1 MKRQTLLLA
10 ALLALVMV
18 VPSWAA
24 PLFPDV
30 PENHWA
36 RDAVASLAARGLV
49 EGYPDGTFK
58 GDRASTR
65 WEVAMIMARF
75 LAKMEEEHA
84 TFASKADLAEVRKLV
99 NALREEL
106 DALGVRVTNLEEGV
120 ARLDSR
126 VSELERITFYGM
138 VETRVVAQSFRNTGM
153 NTSDNGIGQ
162 FNSSDYNTLVGT
174 YGGTQL
180 SPYQNAFGVAPP
192 MTNVGVLGQFSG
204 PAGVLPVIDMRN
216 GRALTNGTGFTM
228 RGILGLRI
236 RVSDDVDAG
245 AEFAAFTSQGDSIV
259 DAVWG
264 VSAPYLSN
272 PYTANRGGGGLGLAG
287 AQPLTNSP
295 FTRVTLDNF
304 WVIHNPSNT
313 KLVLGAFSTDR
324 MDDLVYV
331 GQYNPNANG
340 PEYLPSFGFNISG
353 ASDISDTGVL
363 RWEVLGTQLADGNI
377 SNFNFSNYQ
386 SYALGLNVG
395 FEFEGGDVKAN
406 FLRAAN
412 EASGSNPLAVGLIDN
427 VNVAF
432 GAGQLGVSTTG
443 GTPLQWVNPSGYFA
457 AQTSA
462 FAQLNGGV
470 GSTVDNRPI
479 AGWNPAA
486 DNAAGLLFAGGG
498 GFGPQGMTSYGLS
511 GHYMWDLEGYQ
522 IYVDGE
528 FAHSDY
534 KPNQNSA
541 YSVGGDAYRFE
552 VGSNLLDGSLDLSL
566 AWLSVDPTY
575 DPFIL
580 QYPTTPS
587 LGLGA
592 YPGVWRLPDM
602 NYFANMYSLHDT
614 KRYPHNRE
622 GLRFD
627 GQYHFDDRHGR
638 VYAFAEFLDQKK
650 TSLYDVRVPGVA
662 GVPNFPVLGMS
673 PGFIDPVF
681 FGYAHP
687 SVYGA
692 SSSSS
697 FTDTLQPME
706 DPRGTVTSWG
716 LGYTYKFTDPRLK
729 LDVAVERHDFYRPTS
744 LSTRF
749 GGGQNLVDLQT
760 TMGHFQLGWEIDDRW
775 NLRGGVDLSNI
786 RGHWDPAGLYNAYS
800 RNPNFDTV
808 NSTQIAPFVGFDCDV
823 STNTA
828 WSMDFTYYDTNDNM
842 PTGIYGGRRTNN
854 DQAPGANFTNHPFDW
869 QGWQLTSSFSVKF

>member
-1 MKRQTLLLA
+1 M
-10 ALLALVMV
+10 
-18 VPSWAA
+18 
-24 PLFPDV
+24 
-30 PENHWA
+30 
-36 RDAVASLAARGLV
+36 
-49 EGYPDGTFK
+49 
-58 GDRASTR
+58 
-65 WEVAMIMARF
+65 
-75 LAKMEEEHA
+75 
-84 TFASKADLAEVRKLV
+84 
-99 NALREEL
+99 
-106 DALGVRVTNLEEGV
+106 
-120 ARLDSR
+120 
-126 VSELERITFYGM
+126 SELERITFYGM

-162 FNSSDYNTLVGT
+162 FNASNYNTLVGS

-192 MTNVGVLGQFSG
+192 ITNVGVLGQFSG

-324 MDDLVYV
+324 MDDLIYV

-340 PEYLPSFGFNISG
+340 PEYLPSFGFNVSG
-353 ASDISDTGVL
+353 ASDINDVGVL

-432 GAGQLGVSTTG
+432 GAGQLGIQTTG

-479 AGWNPAA
+479 ARWNPAA

-541 YSVGGDAYRFE
+541 YSVGGDAYRVE

-575 DPFIL
+575 DPFIN
-580 QYPTTPS
+580 
-587 LGLGA
+587 A
-592 YPGVWRLPDM
+592 YPSTSGNFTGAGVWRLPDL
-602 NYFANMYSLHDT
+602 NYFSNMWAMHDT
-614 KRYPHNRE
+614 DVYPHNRE
-622 GLRFD
+622 GITFNGQWRFMERR
-627 GQYHFDDRHGR
+627 GL
-638 VYAFAEFLDQKK
+638 VWAKAEFLNQKE
-650 TSLYDVRVPGVA
+650 TSLYDVRVLPGAA
-662 GVPNFPVLGMS
+662 GAGAPNLPIVGFA
-673 PGFIDPVF
+673 PGWIDPVF

-687 SVYGA
+687 SIYGA
-692 SSSSS
+692 GTSSS
-697 FTDTLQPME
+697 FNDALQPLE
-706 DPRGTVTSWG
+706 DNRGKQTAWG
-716 LGYTYKFTDPRLK
+716 LGVSYKFDNPRIKVDLGY
-729 LDVAVERHDFYRPTS
+729 ERNEFKRETG
-744 LSTRF
+744 LTAAF
-749 GGGQNLVDLQT
+749 GGSQNYT
-760 TMGHFQLGWEIDDRW
+760 KMGIDSGHLGLGWEANDQW
-775 NLRGGVDLSNI
+775 TLRGGVDIASI
-786 RGHWDPAGLYNAYS
+786 KGHWDPGGIYNTFAVA
-800 RNPNFDTV
+800 NNTTGFNNIDV
-808 NSTQIAPFVGFDCDV
+808 TQTIPFIGFDYDI
-823 STNTA
+823 SANTQ
-828 WSMDFTYYDTNDNM
+828 WNMDFRYYDNNDNVDAS
-842 PTGIYGGRRTNN
+842 TFAGGTT
-854 DQAPGANFTNHPFDW
+854 DVGTPVQGFTAHPLDW
-869 QGWQLTSSFSVKF
+869 SGWQVTTQFKVKF